1 MGAYASHRGGF
12 DANKMSWCGSKE
24 GFCLALLT
32 FHKAVGALTFSEI
45 PQKQWEVTFLV
56 FFTRCPAL
64 LVVGDNSPAV
74 EAVVRIH
81 KHIPCMT

>member
-1 MGAYASHRGGF
+1 MVFLSALHPSFNTSATVAIVGVHGGDGMGAYASHRGGF

-45 PQKQWEVTFLV
+45 P
-56 FFTRCPAL
+56 
-64 LVVGDNSPAV
+64 
-74 EAVVRIH
+74 
-81 KHIPCMT
+81 